1 MYVSIKESPHFVFSE
16 VSIRKTNTL
25 EVTIL
30 RHYMYI
36 LTEAGGGS
44 TSGARLFF

>member
-1 MYVSIKESPHFVFSE
+1 MYVIIKESHHFVFSE

-36 LTEAGGGS
+36 LTEAGGGGS
-44 TSGARLFF
+44 TSARLFF